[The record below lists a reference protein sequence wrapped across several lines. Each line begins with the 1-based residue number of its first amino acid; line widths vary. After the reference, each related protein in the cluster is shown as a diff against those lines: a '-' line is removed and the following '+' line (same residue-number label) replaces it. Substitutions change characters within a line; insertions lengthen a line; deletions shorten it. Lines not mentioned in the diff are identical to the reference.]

1 VDLINWKKMK
11 KKIILVVALTFL
23 SVTATFAQRFAYV
36 DSEYI
41 LKHIPD
47 YISAQKQLGALSD
60 QWQKEVDARFQEID
74 RLFKAYQADQP
85 LMTAEVKK
93 RREEEIVTKEKE
105 AKDFQRQK
113 FGPEGELSQRSNS
126 IIKPIQDKVAKAV
139 QAVAEAENLEVI
151 FDKNSEVIML
161 YANPRYDKS
170 AEVITRL
177 GLKPGVFAK

>member
-1 VDLINWKKMK
+1 MK
-11 KKIILVVALTFL
+11 KIFLTLAFVFIALTG
-23 SVTATFAQRFAYV
+23 AFAQRFAYV

-41 LKHIPD
+41 LKHVPD
-47 YISAQKQLGALSD
+47 YASAQKQLSVLSD

-74 RLFKAYQADQP
+74 RLYKAYQADQL
-85 LMTAEVKK
+85 LMTGDMKK
-93 RREEEIVTKEKE
+93 RREAEIVDKEKA

-113 FGPEGELSQRSNS
+113 FGPDGELASRSTTL
-126 IIKPIQDKVAKAV
+126 IKPIQDKVAKAV
-139 QAVAEAENLEVI
+139 QAVAETENLDMI

-170 AEVITRL
+170 AAVITRL